1 MCIGNGNN
9 DISMFKQAIKD
20 GMYVAVVKGTDEA
33 NIIIDEIKSY
43 ARKLKRGKV
52 VCISSNA
59 NRAIEK
65 YAKLF
70 EAKIKSKSNEVR
82 RNTNT
87 AFRKRYR
94 YKVNVR

>member
-33 NIIIDEIKSY
+33 NKIIDEIKSY

-52 VCISSNA
+52 VCISSNPNHA
-59 NRAIEK
+59 NRAIER

-70 EAKIKSKSNEVR
+70 EAKIKSKINEVR
-82 RNTNT
+82 RNNI
-87 AFRKRYR
+87 AFRKRY
-94 YKVNVR
+94 KVNLR